1 MARAR
6 FRGISEHSLDDKGR
20 LSLPSRFKEE
30 LRHYESDTL
39 MITLWGE
46 KHLRIYPLAEWEE
59 LEDKLRSSRDENVDV
74 SELLRY
80 LIGTVTECPLDKQ
93 GRLLLPQGLRSL
105 VNMQKDIV
113 LIGMTDWIEI
123 WNRETWSIGHQ
134 LTHKNFDQNKQFL
147 AKLGVF

>member
-1 MARAR
+1 MAKAR
-6 FRGISEHSLDDKGR
+6 FRGTSDHSLDDKGR

-30 LRHYESDTL
+30 MRHYESDIL

-46 KHLRIYPLAEWEE
+46 KHLRVYPLSEWEE
-59 LEDKLRSSRDENVDV
+59 LEDKLRSCRDENVDV

-93 GRLLLPQGLRSL
+93 GRLLLPQGLRNL
-105 VNMQKDIV
+105 VNLQKDIV

-123 WNRETWSIGHQ
+123 WNKESWMVNHQ
-134 LTHKNFDQNKQFL
+134 EIHKEMGRN
-147 AKLGVF
+147 AR